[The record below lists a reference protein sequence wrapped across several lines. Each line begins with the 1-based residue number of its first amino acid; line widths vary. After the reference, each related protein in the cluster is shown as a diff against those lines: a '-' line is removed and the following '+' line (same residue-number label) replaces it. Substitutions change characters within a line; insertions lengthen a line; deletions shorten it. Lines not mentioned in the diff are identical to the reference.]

1 MIQPVSNRPQ
11 SRGEEMA
18 NSISHGIGLAAALVV
33 APVLVIYANRRGP
46 VSTVVGTAV
55 FGLTLVA
62 VYLASTVYHA
72 LPESK
77 AKRTFLLLDQSAI
90 FALIAGTYT
99 PFTLGVL
106 RGGWGWTLLA
116 LAWSVAVAGVILRAI
131 VGVQNPRLLTC
142 LYLGAGW
149 LALIAIR
156 PLWLRVPVA
165 GLLWI
170 TLGGIAYTAGIGFL
184 SAERVRYSHFVWHL
198 FVLAG
203 SLCHILAVL
212 WYSA

>member
-1 MIQPVSNRPQ
+1 
-11 SRGEEMA
+11 MA
-18 NSISHGIGLAAALVV
+18 NTISHGLGLAAALVV
-33 APVLVIYANRRGP
+33 APLLVIYATRRGT
-46 VSTVVGTAV
+46 VSAVVGTAV

-62 VYLASTVYHA
+62 VYLASTIYHA

-77 AKRTFLLLDQSAI
+77 AKRMFLVLDQSAI

-106 RGGWGWTLLA
+106 RGGWGWTLLV

-165 GLLWI
+165 GLVWI
-170 TLGGIAYTAGIGFL
+170 TLGGIAYTGGIAFL
-184 SAERVRYSHFVWHL
+184 AADRVRYSHFVWHL

>member
-1 MIQPVSNRPQ
+1 MSNRQQ
-11 SRGEEMA
+11 SRAEEMA
-18 NSISHGIGLAAALVV
+18 NTISHGVGLAAALVV
-33 APVLVIYANRRGP
+33 APLLVIYATRRGP
-46 VSTVVGTAV
+46 VSTIVGTAV

-62 VYLASTVYHA
+62 VYLASTIYHA
-72 LPESK
+72 LPQSK
-77 AKRTFLLLDQSAI
+77 AKQMFLVFDQSAI

-116 LAWSVAVAGVILRAI
+116 LAWTVAVAGVILRAI

-165 GLLWI
+165 GLVWI
-170 TLGGIAYTAGIGFL
+170 MLGGIAYSAGIGFL
-184 SAERVRYSHFVWHL
+184 AADRVRYSHFVWHL

-203 SLCHILAVL
+203 SLCHILAVF